1 MDHRSKKAKLTSIQ
15 KMTAY
20 HAMFKIKGKAQ
31 EECLSFYLSPILNTS
46 TEESENDWLQRETHL
61 GFDRRSYEL
70 SLYFD
75 IL

>member
-1 MDHRSKKAKLTSIQ
+1 MDHRSKKAKL
-15 KMTAY
+15 KLNR
-20 HAMFKIKGKAQ
+20 KAQ
-31 EECLSFYLSPILNTS
+31 EEYLSFYLSPILNTS